1 MHRRES
7 AKRTVAASP
16 QGSLIVILKDNMKST
31 WQFRQFKAEAK
42 QTVRKVEQTDM
53 RLHRATFACPPLP
66 EHHTSVHCWVGLH
79 SAMQDF
85 TSTHSLIFTHTQN
98 PAVHSLSTHTPPAA
112 ARPPTQLDTQVCW
125 HIQTETLST
134 LTPAQ
139 VRSQHQLPGHRRGD
153 LALIEGLYLLTIS

>member
-53 RLHRATFACPPLP
+53 RLHRATFACPPSQNTTQVCTAGEGCTRPCRTSHPLTASPSHAPKTLP
-66 EHHTSVHCWVGLH
+66 C
-79 SAMQDF
+79 
-85 TSTHSLIFTHTQN
+85 
-98 PAVHSLSTHTPPAA
+98 SLSTHTPPAA

-139 VRSQHQLPGHRRGD
+139 VRSQHQLPGHR
-153 LALIEGLYLLTIS
+153 